1 MKPTRELIATVGQ
14 TVGRHPQRSFGQR
27 SADRR
32 LHTVAFGQTGTG
44 KTTIIQQLIK
54 QDFGVGQGFG
64 LLDPHGDLAEA
75 LAAECQP
82 DVYWDVSDPNCPYG
96 YNPLTYVSPVYR
108 PLVASGLIDALK
120 KQWADA
126 WGNRMEHLLRHA
138 LLTLLERPKSSLLD
152 IIPLFLDTGFRKKVL
167 VDVADPQLRH
177 FWQVEYKA
185 MNFKNAAD
193 GVAPIANKLGA
204 FLAHPVV
211 RTAVCEPKQPLRLR
225 YIMDEGQTLI
235 VNLAKGRL
243 GADVANVLGGLIVSS
258 LAQAAYSRANQPEAE
273 RKDWILYLD
282 EFQSFTTAAF
292 ADMLSELRKYRVGLV
307 ATTQYSSALDQ
318 KVLEAILGNV
328 GTLIS
333 FRVGATDAAILARQF
348 GNTIPAAA
356 DLVGLPNYQMYVK
369 LMVDG
374 EQTKPFSARTLSPVV
389 GAFEQK
395 IGSNTTHL

>member
-1 MKPTRELIATVGQ
+1 MV
-14 TVGRHPQRSFGQR
+14 
-27 SADRR
+27 
-32 LHTVAFGQTGTG
+32 FGQTGTG
-44 KTTIIQQLIK
+44 KTTLIHQLAK
-54 QDFGVGQGFG
+54 HDHLAEQGFG
-64 LLDPHGDLAEA
+64 LLDPHGDLAQVIA
-75 LAAECQP
+75 SECQP
-82 DVYWDVSDPNCPYG
+82 DVYWDVADPDCPFG
-96 YNPLTYVSPVYR
+96 YNPLTYVTPAFR

-138 LLTLLERPKSSLLD
+138 LLTLLERPNSSLLD
-152 IIPLFLDTGFRKKVL
+152 VIPLFLDTGFCKAVL
-167 VDVADPQLRH
+167 VHVTDPQLRR
-177 FWQVEYKA
+177 FWEVEYKA
-185 MNFKNAAD
+185 MNFKNAVD

-211 RTAVCEPKQPLRLR
+211 RQAVCEPKQPLRLR
-225 YIMDEGQTLI
+225 QIMDEGQTLV

-273 RKDWILYLD
+273 RKGWILYLD

-292 ADMLSELRKYRVGLV
+292 ADMLSELRKYRVGMV
-307 ATTQYSSALDQ
+307 ATTQFSSVLDK

-333 FRVGATDAAILARQF
+333 FRVGATDAAVLARQF
-348 GNTIPAAA
+348 GNQIPSAA
-356 DLVGLPNYQMYVK
+356 DLVGLPNFQMYVK

-374 EQTKPFSARTLSPVV
+374 EQTKPFSARTLSPV
-389 GAFEQK
+389 ARTYEQRL
-395 IGSNTTHL
+395 GSKPAHL